1 MKWGAILAP
10 VLELAVC
17 VFEWRERRR
26 QKKLQE
32 QRQNEVDAIQ
42 SDPVGW
48 MRDRY
53 GVRDSAKM
61 PDTADSA
68 TQTDVNGNSSGQR
81 GNGDGSE

>member
-42 SDPVGW
+42 NDPVDW
-48 MRDRY
+48 IAQRY
-53 GVRDSAKM
+53 GVRDTAKM
-61 PDTADSA
+61 SDTTDSA
-68 TQTDVNGNSSGQR
+68 TQADVNRNPS
-81 GNGDGSE
+81 